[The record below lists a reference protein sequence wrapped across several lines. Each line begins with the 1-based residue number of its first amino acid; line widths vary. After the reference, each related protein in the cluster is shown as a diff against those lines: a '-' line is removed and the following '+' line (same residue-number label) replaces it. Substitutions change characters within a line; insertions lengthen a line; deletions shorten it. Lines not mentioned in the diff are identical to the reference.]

1 MPISPCQCC
10 YTFFPTIIRY
20 INKEKP
26 HSLKVRC
33 KELICHGLYVVRW
46 SFISYSLV
54 LLFPVQ
60 NQEGSLFHP
69 LTLADPLQEDF
80 FSLLFFFLLD
90 KTVYELNFAIYTADL
105 LKFRVSI
112 MPNKSQRRS
121 KTILK

>member
-1 MPISPCQCC
+1 M
-10 YTFFPTIIRY
+10 
-20 INKEKP
+20 
-26 HSLKVRC
+26 
-33 KELICHGLYVVRW
+33 VRW

-60 NQEGSLFHP
+60 SQEGSLFHP
-69 LTLADPLQEDF
+69 LTLADPLQKDF